1 MRREDV
7 QAVGR
12 IIRFQG
18 SEEWKRRKNNVYGMA
33 LMRKVPHCHRHLN
46 AWLPADGTLLG
57 GLGSMISLEKVCYSR
72 QVLKNLAISSF
83 FFLPALC
90 LQFQT

>member
-1 MRREDV
+1 M
-7 QAVGR
+7 
-12 IIRFQG
+12 
-18 SEEWKRRKNNVYGMA
+18 YGMV

-72 QVLKNLAISSF
+72 QVSKNLAISSF
-83 FFLPALC
+83 FSPCFMLAVSNVSSPLPAPGTMLAASWDGDRIIS
-90 LQFQT
+90 L